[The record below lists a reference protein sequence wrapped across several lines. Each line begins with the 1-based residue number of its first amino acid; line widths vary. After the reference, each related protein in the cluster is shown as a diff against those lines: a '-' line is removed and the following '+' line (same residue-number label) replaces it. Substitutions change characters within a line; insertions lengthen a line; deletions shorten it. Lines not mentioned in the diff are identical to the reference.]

1 MTKRKE
7 QMEWLRMAPAA
18 RRLGIPRTTLINRV
32 AKGEHKTKL
41 IGDTLFVAVPKE
53 AAEMAAP
60 VGGGRAV
67 A

>member
-1 MTKRKE
+1 MSKRKE

-41 IGDTLFVAVPKE
+41 IGDTLFVSVPKVATD
-53 AAEMAAP
+53 AAA
-60 VGGGRAV
+60 
-67 A
+67 